1 MITKQNVYENT
12 ENYLKDNKIRYI
24 VQNFPGCDT
33 YELFLG
39 SMSGFIQ
46 VETSVE
52 DVDDDSVTF
61 QFYSKIDG
69 DGNSLYHS
77 NADTEDEDF
86 SLEDEIDALI
96 DAIKK
101 MNLVVAKI
109 QTKIEQIKEI
119 CSENEMDYEDFIT
132 IVYNFND

>member
-1 MITKQNVYENT
+1 MITKQNVYENID
-12 ENYLKDNKIRYI
+12 NYLKENKIRYI

-33 YELFLG
+33 YELLLG

-46 VETSVE
+46 VETIDE
-52 DVDDDSVTF
+52 YDDSVTF
-61 QFYSKIDG
+61 QFYSKID
-69 DGNSLYHS
+69 DNGNSLYNS

-101 MNLVVAKI
+101 INLVVAKI
-109 QTKIEQIKEI
+109 ETKIEQIKEI
-119 CSENEMDYEDFIT
+119 CSDNEMDYEDFIT

>member
-1 MITKQNVYENT
+1 MITKQNVYENI

-24 VQNFPGCDT
+24 VQNFPGCDN

-46 VETSVE
+46 VETSE
-52 DVDDDSVTF
+52 DEDDDSVTF

-119 CSENEMDYEDFIT
+119 CSENEMNYEDFIT